1 MGDFFKIL
9 QSKSGFDLPG
19 IIPYVAIWAIGFVIL
34 LIITVWLRRAMRRW
48 RFGSE
53 RESVVKH
60 WAEVEKLADR
70 GDAMSLR
77 LAIVHADAVLDL
89 ALKAKSFPGKT
100 TGERLKFASRKYH
113 DLQRTFWA
121 RSLRN
126 TLVHEAGSE
135 MKIAQ
140 AQKALAE
147 FKRALIVLGAL

>member
-1 MGDFFKIL
+1 MGDILKII
-9 QSKSGFDLPG
+9 QSKFGFDL
-19 IIPYVAIWAIGFVIL
+19 IPYVAIGIIGFVL
-34 LIITVWLRRAMRRW
+34 LVIVTVWLRRAMRRW

-53 RESVVKH
+53 RGNVAKH
-60 WAEVEKLADR
+60 WKAVEDLADH
-70 GDAMSLR
+70 GDAIHLR
-77 LAIVHADAVLDL
+77 LAIIQADAVLDL
-89 ALKAKSFPGKT
+89 ALKAKSFPGTT

-140 AQKALAE
+140 AEKAIAE
-147 FKRALIVLGAL
+147 FKRALMVLGAL

>member
-1 MGDFFKIL
+1 MLDISQFKML
-9 QSKSGFDLPG
+9 KLSFD
-19 IIPYVAIWAIGFVIL
+19 IIPYLVIGIVGFVFLVIAA
-34 LIITVWLRRAMRRW
+34 VWIRRTMRRW

-53 RESVVKH
+53 RDNVAKH
-60 WAEVEKLADR
+60 WKAVEDLAGR
-70 GDAMSLR
+70 GDVMSLR

-113 DLQRTFWA
+113 QLQQTFWA

-126 TLVHEAGSE
+126 TLVHEAGSNL
-135 MKIAQ
+135 KIAQ
-140 AQKALAE
+140 AEKAIAE

>member
-1 MGDFFKIL
+1 MKTDVASMASAVL
-9 QSKSGFDLPG
+9 
-19 IIPYVAIWAIGFVIL
+19 PYVVIGVVGFVFL
-34 LIITVWLRRAMRRW
+34 LIATVWLRRAMRRW

-53 RESVVKH
+53 RDNVAKH
-60 WAEVEKLADR
+60 WEAVEDLAGR
-70 GDAMSLR
+70 GDVMSLR

-113 DLQRTFWA
+113 QLQQTFWA

-126 TLVHEAGSE
+126 TLVHEAGSNL
-135 MKIAQ
+135 KIAQ
-140 AQKALAE
+140 AEKAIAE

>member
-1 MGDFFKIL
+1 MSMNTDVASMASAVL
-9 QSKSGFDLPG
+9 
-19 IIPYVAIWAIGFVIL
+19 PYVVIGIVGFVLL
-34 LIITVWLRRAMRRW
+34 LIATVWLRRAMRRW

-53 RESVVKH
+53 RDNVAKH
-60 WAEVEKLADR
+60 WKAVEDLANR
-70 GDAMSLR
+70 GDAMSLK
-77 LAIVHADAVLDL
+77 LAIIQADAVLDL
-89 ALKAKSFPGKT
+89 ALKAKSFPGTT

-135 MKIAQ
+135 MKISQ
-140 AQKALAE
+140 AQKAIVE